1 MELLQNTKIF
11 VGDIWVETQIGL
23 SGLQIMYLFS
33 VKNFLLLS
41 R

>member
-11 VGDIWVETQIGL
+11 VGDIQIGL
-23 SGLQIMYLFS
+23 SGLQIMYVFS